1 MKRNKLIL
9 FTFLYIAFYM
19 FLPHGVKAYTPVGDD
34 CLDKGEC
41 MLVCNYYNTYKG
53 KNGSADVTRQRN
65 ISIYYVHKNKKW
77 LLKWEG
83 TNQDRRIWERG
94 PDAFSDVFEKPVYTN
109 AEITASK
116 FKCPKYGY
124 LDMSALNSDNELCF
138 DNDGKY
144 CHGKSNVGTA
154 FGTKASL
161 FTGKG
166 KDYDYADDIKKYFNN
181 WVMGDIPCS
190 ELGNT
195 QSSTISKTI
204 KEKINKD
211 FQQNYMKGKAIPSFI
226 LNSSAYKTNVEK
238 GVEKMKKACVS
249 EIDEQIK
256 KGEIDSATGEKWKN
270 NINNIDSKDVQDAVD
285 NARDEMADNSD
296 FMLEDYDQPQDCTGI
311 FGDPDDKDSVAFLIQ
326 KILDY
331 IKVIAPILVVVLS
344 SIDFV
349 KVVWSSDDESMK
361 KAQQKLGK
369 RLVAAVFL
377 FMLPVLI
384 NLMFNLI
391 NDSIIDPTCGIQ

>member
-9 FTFLYIAFYM
+9 FTFLYIAFCT
-19 FLPHGVKAYTPVGDD
+19 FLPHGVEAYTPVGDD
-34 CLDKGEC
+34 CLDKDEC
-41 MLVCNYYNTYKG
+41 MLVCNYNNTYEVSNK
-53 KNGSADVTRQRN
+53 SIWQRN
-65 ISIYYVHKNKKW
+65 ISIYYSYKNKQWK
-77 LLKWEG
+77 LKWEG
-83 TNQDRRIWERG
+83 INGDRIIHSKG
-94 PDAFSDVFEKPVYTN
+94 PTSFSNVFSNSGENVYSEKDLSADSFV
-109 AEITASK
+109 
-116 FKCPKYGY
+116 CPKYAY
-124 LDMSALNSDNELCF
+124 LDMSELNPSNELCF
-138 DNDGKY
+138 DDNGKY
-144 CHGKSNVGTA
+144 CEKKSNIGTA
-154 FGTKASL
+154 FGKEAKS
-161 FTGKG
+161 FKSKK
-166 KDYDYADDIKKYFNN
+166 KDYDYAEDIKKYFNN

-238 GVEKMKKACVS
+238 GVEKRKKACVS

-270 NINNIDSKDVQDAVD
+270 NINNIDSKDVQEAVD
-285 NARDEMADNSD
+285 DARDEMAADSD
-296 FMLEDYDQPQDCTGI
+296 FKLEDYDQPQDCSGI

-361 KAQQKLGK
+361 KAQQKLAK
-369 RLVAAVFL
+369 RLVAAVLL